1 LKALN
6 SFLASFVQMGSPL
19 SVTYGIWRSLV
30 ARPLWERKAGGSNP
44 PIPTWH
50 ILSLVMLVAFASC
63 SVAFYLYARSTKSKI
78 VQKNNKISELE
89 MTVAYAE
96 AGLDM
101 CNKKI
106 KALTNQISELNSE
119 NKLLTAKIS
128 KISNQFKNVKDY
140 LNKN

>member
-1 LKALN
+1 
-6 SFLASFVQMGSPL
+6 
-19 SVTYGIWRSLV
+19 
-30 ARPLWERKAGGSNP
+30 
-44 PIPTWH
+44 
-50 ILSLVMLVAFASC
+50 
-63 SVAFYLYARSTKSKI
+63 
-78 VQKNNKISELE
+78 

>member
-1 LKALN
+1 MA
-6 SFLASFVQMGSPL
+6 
-19 SVTYGIWRSLV
+19 Y
-30 ARPLWERKAGGSNP
+30 
-44 PIPTWH
+44 